1 MWLLF
6 ALAAILIFLGGI
18 GGSIIVKTS
27 PEMIPAEVFAYLPLA
42 ENIAYSFG
50 IGMAL
55 LGVAL
60 CYRKIGMYGS
70 RRGSRG
76 SRRTGALRP
85 PAGARRG
92 SKKDTP
98 AEVDAEEVVVAVVA
112 DDEDTSTRK
121 MPGIS

>member
-6 ALAAILIFLGGI
+6 ALAAILVVLGGI

-27 PEMIPAEVFAYLPLA
+27 PGMIPEEVFAYLPLA

-60 CYRKIGMYGS
+60 CYRKIGMYGY

-76 SRRTGALRP
+76 SRRTGALDRP
-85 PAGARRG
+85 RRAP
-92 SKKDTP
+92 KKDKP
-98 AEVDAEEVVVAVVA
+98 PEADAEEVYVAVVED
-112 DDEDTSTRK
+112 DDESSTRK

>member
-1 MWLLF
+1 MWFLF
-6 ALAAILIFLGGI
+6 ALAAILVFLGGI

-27 PEMIPAEVFAYLPLA
+27 PGMVPEGLFLYLPLV
-42 ENIAYSFG
+42 ENVAYSLG

-60 CYRKIGMYGS
+60 CYRKMGMYGS

-76 SRRTGALRP
+76 SRRTGALDRP
-85 PAGARRG
+85 RRG
-92 SKKDTP
+92 PEKDKP
-98 AEVDAEEVVVAVVA
+98 AEADAEEVYVAVVED
-112 DDEDTSTRK
+112 DDESSTRK